1 MSQSDTINPETPGS
15 ASAVA
20 DSINAFNA
28 LRLPSNYGANLGVK
42 KLLSTVPVCK
52 PRRNQFFRTNQ
63 SADMKFPTTILELK
77 DIGETYVGNPEVAQ
91 SISELVRPVELFAA
105 IDRQNNVFLIPVP
118 LPDES
123 GNRNQWHESLFAAVE
138 NAKKSWTRI
147 SANRHIN
154 GYDILEAQAV
164 LPEPEWPD
172 YGIDKLVE
180 TAFRGKI
187 ISDLDHTVVQSLLGR
202 I

>member
-63 SADMKFPTTILELK
+63 SVDMKFPTTILELK
-77 DIGETYVGNPEVAQ
+77 DIGETYVVNPEVAQ

-154 GYDILEAQAV
+154 GYDILEAQAI

>member
-1 MSQSDTINPETPGS
+1 MSESETINPGVQRSSSTAAE
-15 ASAVA
+15 
-20 DSINAFNA
+20 SINTLNA
-28 LRLPSNYGANLGVK
+28 LRLPTNYGANLGVK
-42 KLLSTVPVCK
+42 KLLSTVPVGK

-63 SADMKFPTTILELK
+63 SADMKFATTILELK
-77 DIGETYVGNPEVAQ
+77 DIGETYVVTPDVAQ
-91 SISELVRPVELFAA
+91 NICELVRPVELFSA

-123 GNRNQWHESLFAAVE
+123 GNRNQWHESLLAAVE
-138 NAKKSWTRI
+138 NAKKNWTKI
-147 SANRHIN
+147 AANRHIN
-154 GYDILEAQAV
+154 GYDILQAQAV
-164 LPEPEWPD
+164 LPEPEWPE

>member
-28 LRLPSNYGANLGVK
+28 LRLPSNYGANLSVK

-77 DIGETYVGNPEVAQ
+77 DIGETYVVNPEVAQ

-154 GYDILEAQAV
+154 GYDILEAEAA
-164 LPEPEWPD
+164 LPEPEWPG

>member
-1 MSQSDTINPETPGS
+1 MIKPQIINPETREPTTTS
-15 ASAVA
+15 AESM
-20 DSINAFNA
+20 NNLNA
-28 LRLPSNYGANLGVK
+28 LRLPTNYGANLGVK
-42 KLLSTVPVCK
+42 KLLSIIPVCK
-52 PRRNQFFRTNQ
+52 PRKNQFFRTNQ
-63 SADMKFPTTILELK
+63 SAEMKFPTTILELK
-77 DIGETYVGNPEVAQ
+77 EIGETYVVTPDVAQ
-91 SISELVRPVELFAA
+91 NISELVRPVELFAA

-123 GNRNQWHESLFAAVE
+123 GNRNQWHESLLAAIE
-138 NAKKSWTRI
+138 NSKKNWTKI

>member
-1 MSQSDTINPETPGS
+1 MSTENKVKEPTQDLKL
-15 ASAVA
+15 
-20 DSINAFNA
+20 
-28 LRLPSNYGANLGVK
+28 LRLPANYGANLGVK
-42 KLLSTVPVCK
+42 KILSTVVVAK
-52 PRRNQFFRTNQ
+52 PKRGHFFRIHRSDEMT
-63 SADMKFPTTILELK
+63 FPAMILELK
-77 DIGETYVGNPEVAQ
+77 EASETYLVTPDTAQ
-91 SISELVRPVELFAA
+91 QISELVRAVMLYAA
-105 IDRQNNVFLIPVP
+105 IDRQNNVSLIPVP

-123 GNRNQWHESLFAAVE
+123 GNRNQWHESLSQVLDH
-138 NAKKSWTRI
+138 AKEKWVRI
-147 SANRHIN
+147 TANRAIN
-154 GYDILEAQAV
+154 SYDIFEAQAV